1 MTQPKL
7 TVLMSVLNGE
17 DYLREAIDSVLA
29 QTFTDFEF
37 LIIDN
42 ASTDG
47 TATIIASYDDARI
60 RCVRNDNVLT
70 LTQSLNKGLEIAQGT
85 YVARLDADDIAFADR
100 LDKQVR
106 HLDDHPDV
114 ALVASAATDFGN
126 GTPLPGAPGPIPPKD
141 HDHLMTEL
149 ARTSILAHS
158 SIMFRRREAQ
168 DIGGYP
174 ADYTYC
180 MDYLL
185 YFRLARRHRLSAL
198 PEPLVAIRAHPAQI
212 TSLPAWRLRREQ
224 EAAAAFQEILSYP
237 ELSGSA
243 RHNLRRYL
251 ALTALR
257 LTVMSIRQFHPIDA
271 LVWLGLAMI
280 KTPDQLFPVCGLA
293 LRNLLFRTH

>member
-1 MTQPKL
+1 MTQPKV

-17 DYLREAIDSVLA
+17 DYLREAIDSILE

-42 ASTDG
+42 ASSDG

-60 RCVRNDNVLT
+60 CCIRNDEVLT
-70 LTQSLNKGLEIAQGT
+70 LTQSLNKGLEAARGEYI
-85 YVARLDADDIAFADR
+85 ARLDADDIAFANR

-106 HLDDHPDV
+106 HLDVHPDV
-114 ALVASAATDFGN
+114 ALVASTATDFGN
-126 GTPLPGAPGPIPPKD
+126 GTPLPGTSGPIPPED
-141 HDHLMTEL
+141 HDQLMNEL
-149 ARTSILAHS
+149 ARASILAHS
-158 SIMFRRREAQ
+158 SIMFRRREVQ

-212 TSLPAWRLRREQ
+212 TSLPTWRLRREQ

-237 ELSGSA
+237 ELSDPA

-251 ALTALR
+251 TLTALR
-257 LTVMSIRQFHPIDA
+257 LTVLLVRQFRPIDA
-271 LVWLGLAMI
+271 LAWLGQVVI
-280 KTPDQLFPVCGLA
+280 KTPDQLFPVCRQA
-293 LRNLLFRTH
+293 LRNLLFRAR